1 MLNPFNHAGLFL
13 IQSLFDL
20 YIFIL
25 LLRVVLQWVHTDPYN
40 PLFVLVAKITNP
52 PLKPICRIIPSLY
65 GIDLAAILL
74 LLGLEAIKISFL
86 VWLQIHTTPHLV
98 GLFII
103 AFAELL
109 NQLINIFF
117 YAILALAILSWVSP
131 LAQGPLIE
139 ILVRISE
146 PLIRPI
152 RNVLPR
158 FSGFDFS
165 PLVLIIG
172 LKVLTI
178 ILVQPLAQTGANLAL
193 GSLLNH

>member
-1 MLNPFNHAGLFL
+1 MLNPFNNAGLFL

-25 LLRVVLQWVHTDPYN
+25 LLRVVLQWVHIDSHN
-40 PLFVLVAKITNP
+40 PLFILVAKLTNP
-52 PLKPICRIIPSLY
+52 PLKPICRIIPNIH
-65 GIDLAAILL
+65 GIDLTAILL
-74 LLGLEAIKISFL
+74 LLSLEAVKIALL
-86 VWLQIHTTPHLV
+86 VWLQINTTPHLG
-98 GLFII
+98 GLFIV

-117 YAILALAILSWVSP
+117 YSILALTLLSWISP
-131 LAQGPLIE
+131 LAHGPLIE

-146 PLIRPI
+146 PLVRPV
-152 RNVLPR
+152 RGLLPN

-172 LKVLTI
+172 LKLLTI
-178 ILVQPLAQTGANLAL
+178 VLVQPLAQIGANLAYNL
-193 GSLLNH
+193 AS

>member
-1 MLNPFNHAGLFL
+1 MLNPFNNAGLFL
-13 IQSLFDL
+13 IQSIFDL

-25 LLRVVLQWVHTDPYN
+25 LLRIVLQWVHTDSHN
-40 PLFVLVAKITNP
+40 PLFVLVAKLTNP
-52 PLKPICRIIPSLY
+52 PLKPICRIIPSLH

-74 LLGLEAIKISFL
+74 LLSLEAIKIAFL
-86 VWLQIHTTPHLV
+86 VWLQVNATPHLG

-117 YAILALAILSWVSP
+117 YSILALTILSWISP
-131 LAQGPLIE
+131 LAHGALIE

-152 RNVLPR
+152 RGILPS

-172 LKVLTI
+172 LKLLTI
-178 ILVQPLAQTGANLAL
+178 LIVQPLAQIGASLAL
-193 GSLLNH
+193 GNLGN

>member
-1 MLNPFNHAGLFL
+1 MLNPFNNAGLFL
-13 IQSLFDL
+13 IQSIFSL

-25 LLRVVLQWVHTDPYN
+25 LLRVVLQWVHTNSHN
-40 PLFVLVAKITNP
+40 PLFILVAKLTNP
-52 PLKPICRIIPSLY
+52 PLKPICRVIPSFH

-74 LLGLEAIKISFL
+74 LLGLEAIKIAFL
-86 VWLQIHTTPHLV
+86 VWLQVNATPHLG
-98 GLFII
+98 GLFVI

-117 YAILALAILSWVSP
+117 YSTLAITILSWVSP
-131 LAQGPLIE
+131 LASGPLIE

-152 RNVLPR
+152 RGILPN

-172 LKVLTI
+172 LKLLTI
-178 ILVQPLAQTGANLAL
+178 LLVQPLAQIGASLAL
-193 GSLLNH
+193 GN

>member
-1 MLNPFNHAGLFL
+1 MLNPFNHTGLFL

-25 LLRVVLQWVHTDPYN
+25 LLRVVLQWVHTDPRN
-40 PLFVLVAKITNP
+40 PLFVLVAKLTNP
-52 PLKPICRIIPSLY
+52 PLKPICRIIPRLY
-65 GIDLAAILL
+65 GVDLAAIVL
-74 LLGLEAIKISFL
+74 LLGLEAIKIAFL
-86 VWLQIHTTPHLV
+86 VWLQVNTTPHFG
-98 GLFII
+98 GLLII

-117 YAILALAILSWVSP
+117 YSTLALAILSWISP

-152 RNVLPR
+152 RNILPN

-172 LKVLTI
+172 LKLLTI
-178 ILVQPLAQTGANLAL
+178 LLVQPLAQIGANLAL
-193 GSLLNH
+193 GSLGN

>member
-25 LLRVVLQWVHTDPYN
+25 LLRVVLQWVHTDSHN
-40 PLFVLVAKITNP
+40 PLFVLVAKLTNP
-52 PLKPICRIIPSLY
+52 PLKPICRIIPRLY
-65 GIDLAAILL
+65 GIDFAAVVL
-74 LLGLEAIKISFL
+74 LLGLEAIKIAFL
-86 VWLQIHTTPHLV
+86 VWLQVNTTPHLG

-117 YAILALAILSWVSP
+117 YSILALTILSWISP

-152 RNVLPR
+152 RNILPN

-178 ILVQPLAQTGANLAL
+178 ILVQPLAQIGAGLAL
-193 GSLLNH
+193 GNLGN